1 MSSRRPARD
10 HPIRRGRPDEE
21 HDEGDLQQQV
31 QDPAVDEEGESA
43 EHQQGHQEV
52 AQHAQPAR
60 DDAGPRPRVG
70 DRRGEGREQQQ
81 LGGVGVVDRR
91 EQRGARRRG
100 CGGRHGAG
108 DQREDDLEERHQ
120 RCGEPGS
127 ADPSRRRPLRGQ
139 HAGEAERQHGQRDP
153 GQAVDEQG
161 LDDDAAG
168 VPDVVGLD
176 VAGRRPRARR
186 VRPEAETQQPGED
199 VDGPG
204 GRQKAVQATS
214 PATPTAAHRCRPKGV
229 CGHVGRLH
237 PHVRAGRQRPSHKF
251 QAQGVRAPS
260 GLSAPAPPGAGVKIR
275 RSAPSGVVFS
285 PPRSGGAPHR
295 GRGGMVSTSAAA
307 RLRRGQLIAALEAL
321 PDGVAVFDADWTVCY
336 INPAGAALLERR
348 AAGLTGR
355 SIWAALPEVAG
366 SIFHSFLLHA
376 RSVGT
381 PVTWQGFYAPA
392 GRWLSA
398 TAVVVDGLLHVS
410 FRDTGAVATGGGRES
425 AEADEPADR
434 DRLRYLAEVSE
445 AMIATLD
452 TGESATRLAELAVS
466 RLCDWAVVA
475 LIGDDGGPGEEA
487 WAHRDPARRG
497 DLDTYL
503 NGRLRNAGDDEAMV
517 GALLSGEPV
526 QVTTIDEELVAPS
539 LPTEDVRAAWR
550 LLDTTSCTIVPLR
563 ARGET
568 FGALAM
574 MNAGARSPHT
584 ELEIATAVE
593 VARRGGL
600 ALDNARLYGRQLKV
614 AETLQLSL
622 LTPPPEPEGLEI
634 AVRYRPAAVYQQVG
648 GDWYDAFGQ
657 PDGATL
663 LVIGDVVGHNVD
675 AAAAMGQIRSIL
687 RGIAYD
693 RPESP
698 AQVLTRVD
706 GVLTGLRIGT
716 LATALGARLGPP
728 GGRGQCPLRW
738 SSAGHLPPLLIRTDA
753 TVQLLDTPPE
763 RLLGTQFPRVR
774 GDHEVELRAG
784 DTVVL
789 YTDGLIEHART
800 GIDEGIGRLT
810 GLLPE

>member
-1 MSSRRPARD
+1 
-10 HPIRRGRPDEE
+10 
-21 HDEGDLQQQV
+21 
-31 QDPAVDEEGESA
+31 
-43 EHQQGHQEV
+43 
-52 AQHAQPAR
+52 
-60 DDAGPRPRVG
+60 
-70 DRRGEGREQQQ
+70 
-81 LGGVGVVDRR
+81 
-91 EQRGARRRG
+91 
-100 CGGRHGAG
+100 
-108 DQREDDLEERHQ
+108 
-120 RCGEPGS
+120 
-127 ADPSRRRPLRGQ
+127 
-139 HAGEAERQHGQRDP
+139 
-153 GQAVDEQG
+153 
-161 LDDDAAG
+161 
-168 VPDVVGLD
+168 
-176 VAGRRPRARR
+176 
-186 VRPEAETQQPGED
+186 
-199 VDGPG
+199 
-204 GRQKAVQATS
+204 
-214 PATPTAAHRCRPKGV
+214 
-229 CGHVGRLH
+229 
-237 PHVRAGRQRPSHKF
+237 
-251 QAQGVRAPS
+251 
-260 GLSAPAPPGAGVKIR
+260 
-275 RSAPSGVVFS
+275 
-285 PPRSGGAPHR
+285 
-295 GRGGMVSTSAAA
+295 MVSTSAAA
-307 RLRRGQLIAALEAL
+307 RLRRGQLVAALEAL

-336 INPAGAALLERR
+336 VNPAGAALLERR

-376 RSVGT
+376 RGVGT

-410 FRDTGAVATGGGRES
+410 FRDTGSHATGGGRES

-434 DRLRYLAEVSE
+434 DRLRFLAEVSE

-648 GDWYDAFGQ
+648 GDWYDAFDQ

-698 AQVLTRVD
+698 AQVLSRVD

-716 LATALGARLGPP
+716 LATALVARLEQSTERAASGL
-728 GGRGQCPLRW
+728 RTLRW
-738 SSAGHLPPLLIRTDA
+738 SSAGHLPPLLLHPDG
-753 TVQLLDTPPE
+753 TVRSLASPPE
-763 RLLGTQFPRVR
+763 PLLGTASTHARA
-774 GDHEVELRAG
+774 DHEVALGPG
-784 DTVVL
+784 DTVVF
-789 YTDGLIEHART
+789 YTDGLIEQGRVD
-800 GIDEGIGRLT
+800 IDT
-810 GLLPE
+810 GLARL